1 MTSPTVPP
9 NAYTDAP
16 EQHPNIILGSLQ
28 LLFWLFFRPSA
39 WRNHLTRID
48 PALNPNR
55 QQGTRLRWRNCA
67 LWRLL
72 MQEYLIL
79 PFLAFSILGLIL
91 SALGESKEIIFWRVA
106 WGVRWGLTSWVAS
119 GVQWGVASGVALAV
133 TLGVGLAMAWGA
145 ALNLALGFAWGVGWG
160 VGLGAASGAV
170 LGVTLTPGF
179 SAKRSVGWGVGL
191 GVVFGVGLGVAFHM
205 SSGVVSGLTSGL
217 TLGVVLGVMS
227 GVTLG
232 VTLGVVSG
240 VVPGVSP
247 DVSWRVGWRLASI
260 VTLGLAFGLSSG
272 VASGVAF
279 ALGVSVNYWL
289 PVVFYPLLT
298 VWNILL
304 YQLEKRLTGTKFS
317 LLHRHSAFW
326 YEWQFLPFPKLDKHL
341 ILILDRNPD
350 EAKAAINYL
359 ITSRQRWAA
368 LAAQIE
374 IDAWSLENCNDV
386 RDISNAHQKLG
397 ACELE
402 SPAGVW
408 LISFSQISQEV
419 DAGLN
424 QESAFNRLLAL
435 SAVAQNLDNFLRE
448 LTACGDKDAL
458 RFYPIALRWYDI
470 VAGCVREL
478 ATEIEQETGSPQIA
492 GAE

>member
-1 MTSPTVPP
+1 
-9 NAYTDAP
+9 
-16 EQHPNIILGSLQ
+16 
-28 LLFWLFFRPSA
+28 
-39 WRNHLTRID
+39 
-48 PALNPNR
+48 
-55 QQGTRLRWRNCA
+55 
-67 LWRLL
+67 
-72 MQEYLIL
+72 
-79 PFLAFSILGLIL
+79 
-91 SALGESKEIIFWRVA
+91 
-106 WGVRWGLTSWVAS
+106 
-119 GVQWGVASGVALAV
+119 
-133 TLGVGLAMAWGA
+133 
-145 ALNLALGFAWGVGWG
+145 
-160 VGLGAASGAV
+160 

-205 SSGVVSGLTSGL
+205 ASGVVSGLTSGL
-217 TLGVVLGVMS
+217 ALGTVLGVMS

-247 DVSWRVGWRLASI
+247 DIAWRVGWRLASI
-260 VTLGLAFGLSSG
+260 VTLGLAFGLTSG
-272 VASGVAF
+272 VSSGVAF
-279 ALGVSVNYWL
+279 ALGVSVNIWL

-304 YQLEKRLTGTKFS
+304 YQLDKRFAEQFAGSKFS
-317 LLHRHSAFW
+317 LLRWHSAFW

-359 ITSRQRWAA
+359 KSSRQRWAA
-368 LAAQIE
+368 QAAQIE
-374 IDAWSLENCNDV
+374 IDARSLENCADV

-397 ACELE
+397 VGELE
-402 SPAGVW
+402 SPAGAW
-408 LISFSQISQEV
+408 LISFSQISQDV

-424 QESAFNRLLAL
+424 QDSEFNRLLAL
-435 SAVAQNLDNFLRE
+435 SAVAHNLDNFLRE

-458 RFYPIALRWYDI
+458 RFYPIALHWYDI

-478 ATEIEQETGSPQIA
+478 AAEIDQSL
-492 GAE
+492 